1 MAYETKV
8 SEQRVVDEFVELVRI
23 DSPTHE
29 EAAMA
34 ALLETKLSE
43 MGFQVSNDHTGPSTG
58 NLVARLAGSNPDAT
72 TIALNAHTDTVQPG
86 RGIRPVIHDG
96 AVWSS
101 GDTVLGAD
109 CKASIVAILEGIRA
123 VQAAGAPLPN
133 LELLLTW
140 GEEGAHTG
148 AKALDTSVLRSAVCF
163 TLDAAAPV
171 GTIITSA
178 PAYHAIKA
186 LFRGR
191 AAHAGVSPESGIN
204 ALVAASRAIAR
215 MPLGRIDEETTTNI
229 GLIRGGSGRNTVPEL
244 VELEGEARSRD
255 NAKLAEQIDA
265 MAAAMREESE
275 RIGAALELTVTP
287 QYQAYSLAA
296 DSPAVVMASGAVR
309 RLGLPATLAAT
320 GGGSDANEFNVKGL
334 PSVVLGTGMIAPHT
348 LQEHIAISD
357 LVLLSQL
364 VVELIAVAAEEG
376 R

>member
-1 MAYETKV
+1 MAYDAKV

-23 DSPTHE
+23 DSPSHE

-34 ALLETKLSE
+34 AVLEARLSE
-43 MGFQVSNDHTGPSTG
+43 MGFVVANDRTGPSTG
-58 NLVARLAGSNPDAT
+58 NLVARLAASSPGGA

-86 RGIRPVIHDG
+86 RGVRPVIRDG

-109 CKASIVAILEGIRA
+109 CKASIAAILEGIRA
-123 VQAAGAPLPN
+123 VQEAGAPLPN

-148 AKALDTSVLRSAVCF
+148 AKALDTAGLRSAVCF

-171 GTIITSA
+171 GTVITSA

-186 LFRGR
+186 SFRGR

-215 MPLGRIDEETTTNI
+215 MPLGRIDEETTANI
-229 GLIRGGSGRNTVPEL
+229 GLIRGGTGRNTVPEL
-244 VELEGEARSRD
+244 VEIEGEARSRD
-255 NAKLAEQIDA
+255 NAKLAAQIEA
-265 MAAAMREESE
+265 MTAAMREEAG
-275 RIGAALELTVTP
+275 RVGTTLELTVTP
-287 QYQAYSLAA
+287 QYQAYSLPA
-296 DSPAVVMASGAVR
+296 DSPAVVMASKATQ
-309 RLGLPATLAAT
+309 RLGLPVRLAAT

-334 PSVVLGTGMIAPHT
+334 PSVVLGSGMVAPHT

-357 LVLLSQL
+357 LVLLSRL

-376 R
+376 K

>member
-1 MAYETKV
+1 MAAYAEV

-29 EAAMA
+29 EAAVTA
-34 ALLETKLSE
+34 VLEAKLAE

-58 NLVARLAGSNPDAT
+58 NLVARLDGSSPGAP

-86 RGIRPVIHDG
+86 RGIRPVIRDG
-96 AVWSS
+96 AVWGS

-109 CKASIVAILEGIRA
+109 CKASIAAILEGVRA
-123 VQAAGAPLPN
+123 VEAAGAPRPN

-148 AKALDTSVLRSAVCF
+148 AKALDTTTLRSSVCF

-186 LFRGR
+186 IFRGR
-191 AAHAGVSPESGIN
+191 AAHAGVSPEDGIN

-215 MPLGRIDEETTTNI
+215 MPLGRIDEETTANI
-229 GLIRGGSGRNTVPEL
+229 GLIRGGSGRNTVPEM
-244 VELEGEARSRD
+244 VEMDGEARSRD
-255 NAKLAEQIDA
+255 NAKLAVQIEA
-265 MAAAMREESE
+265 MATPMREEAE
-275 RIGAALELTVTP
+275 RIGASLELTVTP
-287 QYQAYSLAA
+287 QYQAFKLAP
-296 DSPAVVMASGAVR
+296 DSTAVVMATRAVR
-309 RLGLPATLAAT
+309 RLGLEPELAAT

-334 PSVVLGTGMIAPHT
+334 ASVVLGTGMVAPHT
-348 LQEHIAISD
+348 LQEHISVSD
-357 LVLLSQL
+357 LVLLSKL
-364 VVELIAVAAEEG
+364 VVELMGVAIG
-376 R
+376 G

>member
-8 SEQRVVDEFVELVRI
+8 LEQRVVDEFVELVRI

-29 EAAMA
+29 EAAVTA
-34 ALLETKLSE
+34 VLEAKLRE
-43 MGFQVSNDHTGPSTG
+43 MGFQVTNDHTGPSTG
-58 NLVARLAGSNPDAT
+58 NLVASLAGSRPDAA

-86 RGIRPVIHDG
+86 HGIRPVIRDG

-109 CKASIVAILEGIRA
+109 CKASIAAILEGVRA
-123 VQAAGAPLPN
+123 AQEAGVPLPN

-148 AKALDTSVLRSAVCF
+148 AKALDTTGLRSSVCF

-186 LFRGR
+186 AFHGR
-191 AAHAGVSPESGIN
+191 AAHAGVSPEDGIN

-215 MPLGRIDEETTTNI
+215 MPLGRIDEETTANI
-229 GLIRGGSGRNTVPEL
+229 GLIRGGTGRNTVPEL
-244 VELEGEARSRD
+244 VELDGEARSRD
-255 NAKLAEQIDA
+255 NAKLAAQIDA
-265 MAAAMREESE
+265 MTAAMREEAE
-275 RIGAALELTVTP
+275 TIGAVLDLTVTP
-287 QYQAYSLAA
+287 QYQAFRLSP
-296 DSPAVVMASGAVR
+296 DSSAVVMATRAIR
-309 RLGLPATLAAT
+309 QLGLEPELAAT

-334 PSVVLGTGMIAPHT
+334 PSVVLGSAMVAPHT
-348 LQEHIAISD
+348 LQEHIAVSD
-357 LVLLSQL
+357 LVLLSRL
-364 VVELIAVAAEEG
+364 VLELIVGAAEG
-376 R
+376 